1 MARSSDS
8 APKFHHNILY
18 PNNFLQAEN
27 LPSCELRIL
36 PVIHLGAVI
45 QRVRKLG
52 VEEAD
57 CCFKQLVCGINYL
70 HNTGVAHRD
79 LKPENL
85 HLTSDGVLKITHFS
99 AAEWFRQPWETA
111 ADVKGSKKRCGS
123 VEYLAPEVFHESEF
137 DPRPVDMWAAGII
150 YMEMRMGKRP
160 WSFAAEFAN
169 EGFDQYLRERN
180 GLWGYRPIEN
190 LKNVSWTWSLADIEY

>member
-1 MARSSDS
+1 MTRATES

-18 PNNFLQAEN
+18 PNEFLQTVN
-27 LPSCELRIL
+27 VPSCELSVP
-36 PVIHLGAVI
+36 PVIHLGDVI

-52 VEEAD
+52 AEEAD
-57 CCFKQLVCGINYL
+57 CYFKQLVCGINYL

-85 HLTSDGVLKITHFS
+85 LLTSDGVVKITHFS
-99 AAEWFRQPWETA
+99 AAEWLRQPWETA
-111 ADVKGSKKRCGS
+111 ADVKGSKIRCGS
-123 VEYLAPEVFHESEF
+123 AEYLAPEVFLESEF

-160 WSFAAEFAN
+160 WGFAAECAN
-169 EGFDQYLRERN
+169 ESYDQYLRERT

-190 LKNVSWTWSLADIEY
+190 LKNVSWTQSLRT